1 MSNDSTM
8 INAFDRSRSH
18 RLSADQRDLLAR
30 REHLL
35 GPAYRLFYEEPVQ
48 FVRGDGVWLY
58 DPDGVAYLDAYNNVP
73 SVGHCHPRVVEAIA
87 RQSAQLNVHTRYLH
101 TAVLD
106 YSERLLATFPGE
118 LSQVM
123 YTCSGSEAN
132 DLAVRVAKHRTGGTG
147 IIVTNLAYHGVTDAV
162 SGMSPSLG
170 ANVPPGAHVK
180 SVPAPGVPTTGRA
193 DVAAAFAMGVKRAL
207 EAMRREDIRPAA
219 LIVDTIFS
227 SDGVFSDPAGFLAP
241 AVSTIRD
248 AGGLFIADEVQ
259 AGFGRLGSTLWGFQR
274 HGLMPDIVTLGK
286 PMGNGYPVAAM
297 VTKRDVLASFGANA
311 RYFNTFGGNPVAM
324 AAANAV
330 LDVLEE
336 ERLQDNA
343 AAIGRYLRDRLIDMA
358 REFPVIGQVRGTG
371 LFIGVPL
378 ITAAGEP
385 ATRLATWVVNDM
397 RRRQVLIS
405 ASGPHA
411 NVLKLRP
418 PLPFSKSNA
427 MTLLSALRAALET
440 APAASNTG
448 EGS

>member
-1 MSNDSTM
+1 M
-8 INAFDRSRSH
+8 
-18 RLSADQRDLLAR
+18 
-30 REHLL
+30 
-35 GPAYRLFYEEPVQ
+35 
-48 FVRGDGVWLY
+48 
-58 DPDGVAYLDAYNNVP
+58 
-73 SVGHCHPRVVEAIA
+73 
-87 RQSAQLNVHTRYLH
+87 
-101 TAVLD
+101 
-106 YSERLLATFPGE
+106 
-118 LSQVM
+118 
-123 YTCSGSEAN
+123 
-132 DLAVRVAKHRTGGTG
+132 
-147 IIVTNLAYHGVTDAV
+147 
-162 SGMSPSLG
+162 
-170 ANVPPGAHVK
+170 
-180 SVPAPGVPTTGRA
+180 
-193 DVAAAFAMGVKRAL
+193 
-207 EAMRREDIRPAA
+207 
-219 LIVDTIFS
+219 
-227 SDGVFSDPAGFLAP
+227 
-241 AVSTIRD
+241 
-248 AGGLFIADEVQ
+248 
-259 AGFGRLGSTLWGFQR
+259 
-274 HGLMPDIVTLGK
+274 
-286 PMGNGYPVAAM
+286 
-297 VTKRDVLASFGANA
+297 
-311 RYFNTFGGNPVAM
+311 AM

-440 APAASNTG
+440 APAASNAR